1 MWSLLLQSLAAPDRA
16 GSRTGFTLAEVLV
29 AIALVALLAAIAVP
43 TFAGRI
49 AVGESQ
55 ALASELSALGAGIQ
69 HYQENIGKYPKRL
82 DYLTVLPASPTDLCN
97 NPLSTREINAWRGP
111 YVTRNIPTPG
121 GGAVYVV
128 NSDTIDFTLTRT
140 PAAQNSAVRNYVE
153 ITVDA
158 LVGIDSSRAA
168 VVESAIDGT
177 NLNYLDGNVTWSRNV
192 VIGGIVYGPL
202 KFRVPVWGC

>member
-1 MWSLLLQSLAAPDRA
+1 MWFLRLRSAAVPDRLR
-16 GSRTGFTLAEVLV
+16 SREGFTLAEVLV
-29 AIALVALLAAIAVP
+29 AVALVALLAAIAVP

-49 AVGESQ
+49 SVGESQ

-82 DYLTVLPASPTDLCN
+82 DYLTVLPASPTDLCS
-97 NPLSTREINAWRGP
+97 NPLSTREINSWRGP
-111 YVTRNIPTPG
+111 YVTRNIPTP
-121 GGAVYVV
+121 AVGVFYVV

-140 PAAQNSAVRNYVE
+140 PAAQNSAVRNYIE

-158 LVGIDSSRAA
+158 GVGIDSSRAA

-192 VIGGIVYGPL
+192 VVGGIVYGPL
-202 KFRVPVWGC
+202 KYRVPVWGC